1 MRIKS
6 GLLLGSVFMLITA
19 VVFVFFSVN
28 KREDP
33 IPAQQE
39 KIAST
44 LLPVVPSIQQRVIL
58 FMGPMKPRNVDFES
72 KIFDTPVSIL
82 DSQGNKI
89 VLYYEPQ
96 DFSLNVAGKSIRGLT
111 ISRSKNNEWVSLRPI
126 SSPVDMSIGEQDL
139 KLQEDDVLMF
149 NLSGQDSNPSIVMEI
164 WRDGLFKKQNM
175 HIFFEE
181 KSSQKPVQ
189 KIPNWILEILNT

>member
-6 GLLLGSVFMLITA
+6 GLLLGSVVILITA
-19 VVFVFFSVN
+19 VVFVFFSTN
-28 KREDP
+28 KHEDP
-33 IPAQQE
+33 IPVKQG

-44 LLPVVPSIQQRVIL
+44 LLPVVPSIQQRVII
-58 FMGPMKPRNVDFES
+58 FMGPMKPRGVDFES
-72 KIFDTPVSIL
+72 KKFDSPVSIL
-82 DSQGNKI
+82 DSQGDKI

-96 DFSLNVAGKSIRGLT
+96 EFSLNVAGKSIRSIT

-149 NLSGQDSNPSIVMEI
+149 NLSGQDSHPSIVMEI
-164 WRDGLFKKQNM
+164 WRDGLFEKQNM